1 MDKKRKIREAL
12 NPQFASLGPFTQ
24 LKPSMDSIRLRLG
37 LRGGRDAGSLAVLTE
52 SKTAVAGLSII
63 LGVFMIAVL
72 APVISPH
79 NPLEINI
86 GIRLKPP
93 SLAHPLGTDALG
105 RDILSRIFWG
115 SRVSLLVGAIS
126 VGIGLTIG
134 VPLGLIS
141 GYYMG
146 KIDYLISRAAD
157 VLLSFPSLI
166 LALAISA
173 ALGVSIV
180 NAMIAVGI
188 VMAPGFTRLARSVV
202 LSIRENEYIQAA
214 KAVGARDSAI
224 ILRHVL
230 PNSLAPVVVQA
241 TISLAFAIIIE
252 ASLSFLGLGVQPPT
266 PSWGS
271 MISDGRAYLRTAPW
285 ISTFSGLAIMITVLS
300 LNLFGD
306 GLRDALDPRLR
317 GLVRRK
323 RNE

>member
-1 MDKKRKIREAL
+1 MAKKRKIKRTL
-12 NPQFASLGPFTQ
+12 NPHFAPIRRLTQ
-24 LKPSMDSIRLRLG
+24 LKLRLNSG
-37 LRGGRDAGSLAVLTE
+37 MTRLGFRGGEAGSFAVLTE
-52 SKTAVAGLSII
+52 SKTAMAGLSIT

-72 APVISPH
+72 APFISPH
-79 NPLEINI
+79 NPLEITM
-86 GIRLKPP
+86 GIRLHPP
-93 SLAHPLGTDALG
+93 SLANPLGTDALG
-105 RDILSRIFWG
+105 RDILSRILWG
-115 SRVSLLVGAIS
+115 SRVSLLVGGIS
-126 VGIGLTIG
+126 VGIGLTLG

-146 KIDYLISRAAD
+146 KIDYLISRTTD
-157 VLLSFPSLI
+157 VLLSFPGLI

-188 VMAPGFTRLARSVV
+188 VMAPRFTRLARGVV

-214 KAVGARDSAI
+214 KAVGTRDSMI

-230 PNSLAPVVVQA
+230 PNSLAPIVVQA

-317 GLVRRK
+317 GLVRVK
-323 RNE
+323 RDE

>member
-173 ALGVSIV
+173 ALGISIV